1 MSLKKLLNDAIT
13 RQQSIVDKAKKE
25 GRDLT
30 EEEKK
35 VFEEEQETIRS
46 LKRAMEAPAEP
57 EAGQGSERQ
66 IAPVQKEDG
75 MHAERERCTEIIR
88 LCREFDM
95 DADTY
100 IKNGKTAEEVRAA
113 VIENLIQKKPPV
125 NTGVRVGEDAGD
137 KFRSAAVDGLMLRS
151 GISLEHPAAGAE
163 EFRSISL
170 RELAI
175 ECLRTDGEDAARLFR
190 MGNDEIYEKLLRDY
204 YNPTAAF
211 PAILDN
217 TINKSIVQLYQ
228 EVPTTFQL
236 WTEKGSLTDFKQ
248 SKDHE
253 YVIGGAADFPLV
265 PENGELKEDKPST
278 EILPT
283 RSLEQH
289 GLTFSMS
296 RKAFINDDIGFVA
309 KIPGL
314 YAQRAKKSI
323 DKEVYLKLFKNG
335 NFADGK
341 PLFHKD
347 HGNLLKEGTEPSQA
361 EIQKMILAMQN
372 QKDQF
377 GEAIYMVPRYI
388 IVPVGYGMQLDVIL
402 HSAYVTG
409 SSNNDINPLV
419 SKNLK
424 VIETPVL
431 NVLAGTSA
439 APWFMVAD
447 KSSARSLQ
455 VEYLNGQ
462 EMPTVR
468 KAERPGTLGYTW
480 DIFLDWGVSERDYR
494 GMVKNPGVAMK
505 SPLE

>member
-1 MSLKKLLNDAIT
+1 MSLKELLNDAIK
-13 RQQSIVDKAKKE
+13 RQQSLLDKAKKE
-25 GRDLT
+25 ERDLT
-30 EEEKK
+30 DEEKRA
-35 VFEEEQETIRS
+35 FEEEQETIEN
-46 LKRAMEAPAEP
+46 LKRAIEA
-57 EAGQGSERQ
+57 SENQQ
-66 IAPVQKEDG
+66 IAPVQNPDAGES
-75 MHAERERCTEIIR
+75 ERKRCLEITE
-88 LCREFDM
+88 LCREFEM

-100 IKNGKTAEEVRAA
+100 IRNGNTAEEVREA
-113 VIENLIQKKPPV
+113 VIKKLIQEKQPV
-125 NTGVRVGEDAGD
+125 STGVTVGEDAGD

-151 GISLEHPAAGAE
+151 GISLEHPAAGAG
-163 EFRSISL
+163 EFRNTSL

-175 ECLRTDGEDAARLFR
+175 ECFRADGEDITRLFR

-204 YNPTAAF
+204 YNPTASF

-236 WTEKGSLTDFKQ
+236 WTEKGSLTDFKE

-253 YVIGGAADFPLV
+253 YVIGGAANFPTV
-265 PENGELKEDKPST
+265 PENGELKADKPKT

-323 DKEVYLKLFKNG
+323 DKEVYLKLYKNG
-335 NFADGK
+335 RFADGLT
-341 PLFHKD
+341 LFHEK
-347 HGNLLKEGTEPSQA
+347 HGNLLKNGTEPSQS

-377 GEAIYMVPRYI
+377 DEAIYMVPKYI
-388 IVPVGYGMQLDVIL
+388 IVPVGYGMVLDVIL

-409 SSNNDINPLV
+409 SSNNDINPLAG
-419 SKNLK
+419 KNLQ

-431 NVLAGTSA
+431 NVLAGTNA

-447 KSSARSLQ
+447 KSSARSIQ

-462 EMPTVR
+462 EMPTIRRVE
-468 KAERPGTLGYTW
+468 KPGTLGYTW
-480 DIFLDWGVSERDYR
+480 DIYLDWGISVRDYR
-494 GMVKNPGVAMK
+494 GMVKNPGVAIE